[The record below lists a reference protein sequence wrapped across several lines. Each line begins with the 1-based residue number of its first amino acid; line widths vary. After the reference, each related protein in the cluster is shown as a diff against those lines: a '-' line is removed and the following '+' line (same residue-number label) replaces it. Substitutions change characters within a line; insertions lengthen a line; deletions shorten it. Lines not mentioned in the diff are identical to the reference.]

1 MTAILRI
8 SRFWCLFYFGK
19 SGGTAEK
26 PGSVDFTSFFA
37 IFPPVKG
44 CKNIITCCC
53 GFENTSAR
61 NNAALVRYK
70 SRYWNK
76 RATRENQQ
84 NQGVWH
90 SNELFSMRYYY
101 HGWGWFWSNEQCDKI
116 ELWKNHVTLA
126 YLKEKLT
133 FYDYFTLAEQCD
145 RVRIINNP
153 KTRKK

>member
-8 SRFWCLFYFGK
+8 SCFWCLFYFWK

-53 GFENTSAR
+53 EFENTHTR
-61 NNAALVRYK
+61 NNAALMRYK

-76 RATRENQQ
+76 QTIRENQQ
-84 NQGVWH
+84 NQWVRH
-90 SNELFSMRYYY
+90 SNVVFSMRYSC
-101 HGWGWFWSNEQCDKI
+101 HGLGRFWSNEQCDKI
-116 ELWKNHVTLA
+116 ELWKKYVALA
-126 YLKEKLT
+126 YLKGKRAFLGC
-133 FYDYFTLAEQCD
+133 FTLLEQCD
-145 RVRIINNP
+145 KVRVTKNP
-153 KTRKK
+153 KKRKK